1 MKQAVVIDIRR
12 NVPKTWEDCLTRFLA
27 WRKSQGASQSTL
39 QGYSANITIFFKRF
53 PTAWSSTCRE
63 CLLVHLSQDGISTAT
78 YNNRLKTFRPFFQF
92 AAREGAFRESPA
104 AEFKYRRGET
114 PRIVDHPMEDVK
126 KILDVIGTDTFPS
139 LRDTALLLFSI
150 DTGIRPSEALQ
161 LRPSDIDAHL
171 RRAVIRAATAKT
183 RTGRNVYFSERTAAM
198 IDRLI
203 QVRPQ
208 EWDNAVPV
216 FCTSYGGEWNTHAW
230 TVQLRRY
237 AQKAGLKRFS
247 AYDLRHQYAIEYLRN
262 GGDVF
267 TLQRSMGHST
277 LAMTEKYLALSDDDV
292 RQAHEKASPVAAMF
306 PAPKRRIGKL

>member
-1 MKQAVVIDIRR
+1 MKSAAIIDIRR

-27 WRKSQGASQSTL
+27 WKKAQGAAPRTL
-39 QGYSANITIFFKRF
+39 QGYNEIITLFFRRF
-53 PTAWSSTCRE
+53 PTAWSATCRE
-63 CLLVHLSQDGISTAT
+63 CIAAFLAQEGICTT
-78 YNNRLKTFRPFFQF
+78 THNMRLKSLRPFFQF
-92 AAREGAFRESPA
+92 AAREGAFSESPA
-104 AEFKYRRGET
+104 SEFRMRKGDT
-114 PRIVDHPMEDVK
+114 SRIVDHPMEDVK
-126 KILDVIGTDTFPS
+126 KILDVIGTDTFPA
-139 LRDTALLLFSI
+139 LRDSTLLLFSL
-150 DTGIRPSEALQ
+150 DSGIRPSEALQ

-267 TLQRSMGHST
+267 TLQRGMGHST

>member
-1 MKQAVVIDIRR
+1 MKSAAIIDIRR
-12 NVPKTWEDCLTRFLA
+12 NTPRTWEDCLSRFLA
-27 WRKSQGASQSTL
+27 WKKAQGAAPRTL
-39 QGYSANITIFFKRF
+39 HGYNEIITLFFRRF
-53 PTAWSSTCRE
+53 PTAWSATCRE
-63 CLLVHLSQDGISTAT
+63 CVASFLSQDGISAT
-78 YNNRLKTFRPFFQF
+78 THNMRLKSLRPFFDY
-92 AAREGAFRESPA
+92 AAREGAFTESPS
-104 AEFKYRRGET
+104 AEFRMRRGEA
-114 PRIVDHPMEDVK
+114 PRIVDHPMDDVK
-126 KILDVIGTDTFPS
+126 KILDAIGTGTFSS

-216 FCTSYGGEWNTHAW
+216 FCTSYGNAWNTHAW

-247 AYDLRHQYAIEYLRN
+247 AYDLRHQYAIQYLRN

-267 TLQRSMGHST
+267 TLQRGMGHST
-277 LAMTEKYLALSDDDV
+277 LSMTERYLALSDDDV
-292 RQAHEKASPVAAMF
+292 RRAHEKASPVAAMF
-306 PAPKRRIGKL
+306 PAARKRIGKL